1 MASIPE
7 GGAVSGAGAGT
18 GGGPPA
24 PASGDRVLLT
34 HDPSPF
40 ECPYSACEYDCQKRA
55 PVRAACAC
63 KRLVCRKCAEV
74 AAGQPGG
81 CGLCGAAAQ
90 EGHATPTWQLDIG
103 VLLARASALAPA
115 TER

>member
-1 MASIPE
+1 MQ
-7 GGAVSGAGAGT
+7 GAGAGT

-24 PASGDRVLLT
+24 PASGDRALLT
-34 HDPSPF
+34 HDPAPF

-63 KRLVCRKCAEV
+63 QRLVCRKCVEV

-81 CGLCGAAAQ
+81 CGLCGAAVQ
-90 EGHATPTWQLDIG
+90 EGHATPPWQPDIG